1 MQHLVIRMTYD
12 EYGRHDFTLLVEI
25 QEVAVEAKFRFCPKT
40 LNKIFG
46 CSGTLRLHPSP
57 ILATF
62 SSFNFLS
69 NLGLSRRDFG
79 AILEGMMPCK
89 DGNCQNIVIHFCPFL
104 GSPRLFRGETL
115 PAAYF
120 LASVRLSLFKISR
133 YNFKFILWAM
143 QKYLKKTSS
152 VQHPTGQANLIS
164 NHPFL
169 CLQSL
174 MKKYE

>member
-1 MQHLVIRMTYD
+1 MGPLLPKKIQNKLSFFSDKEILDLVRPP
-12 EYGRHDFTLLVEI
+12 LL
-25 QEVAVEAKFRFCPKT
+25 F
-40 LNKIFG
+40 
-46 CSGTLRLHPSP
+46 
-57 ILATF
+57 
-62 SSFNFLS
+62 
-69 NLGLSRRDFG
+69 
-79 AILEGMMPCK
+79 
-89 DGNCQNIVIHFCPFL
+89 GNCQNIVKHFCPFL

-120 LASVRLSLFKISR
+120 LASLRLSLFKISR

-174 MKKYE
+174 MKRYE